1 MPSLFR
7 KLAGL
12 FRRRQNENDL
22 RDELDFYLDEEAKR
36 LEQQGLSPDEARHAA
51 HRKLGNLALVQE
63 DTRATWSWTF
73 LDQLSQDLRYALR
86 TMAGNKA
93 FTALAALSLAL
104 GIGANTAIY
113 SFLDALLLRSLPVAD
128 PGSLV
133 VLRWHSRPG
142 AWRTDDFVMQGTHGE
157 VYDDP
162 SDTVSDLFPYPAFSF
177 FQKASAPVFSD
188 VFTYC
193 HTREVRTLNLSIKG
207 RAEVASGELVS
218 GDYFHGLRVNPAAGR
233 LIFPD
238 DDRLGA
244 PAVAVVSHALAEKH
258 LGGADHAPG
267 QSILIDNLPFTVIGV
282 APPEFFGVDA
292 SRSPDVY
299 LPMHTNVALG
309 ASDSF
314 GATQA
319 EYLDRN
325 DYWIQMMARL
335 RPGVTRAQAQAV
347 LAPQFNQWI
356 ATTAQNAKQRA
367 NLPWLAVEEGATG
380 LDTLRRQF
388 SKPLFVLMTLV
399 GLILAIACSNVAN
412 LLLARGASRRREIAL
427 RLSLGAGRARVIRQ
441 LLTESILLS
450 AVGGALGVFFAVI
463 GVRFLSAL
471 LATGPRAVTIQADLN
486 WHVLAVAIALSLLT
500 GILFGLA
507 PALQSTRLD
516 LASAIK
522 ESRLSGN
529 RARRAFRGIGMSQA
543 LVVSQFAVVLLILVA
558 AGLLVRTLS
567 NLASVELGFNREHLL
582 LFQVDARKA
591 GHRDPEIGDFYANL
605 RRQLAS
611 IPGVRNATLAETS
624 LINAGTWLAVT
635 LPGVQPT
642 DGVAVLP
649 SGPDF
654 LTAMQIPLLA
664 GRDFSDRDHR
674 SSQPVAVINQRF
686 ARQYFGSQNPLG
698 RHLILWQRPNKP
710 GRDMEVIGVA
720 RDARYGGMRTDFR
733 PVIYIPYDQGYPEPN
748 DMTFALRTSGDPL
761 AFVNAIRDTVRRA
774 DPRMPIS
781 NVETETAEISSDM
794 HQETM
799 LADLCTAFAL
809 LALTISCVGLY
820 GTMSYTVALRT
831 GEIGVRMALGAHR
844 RAVVWMIL
852 REVAMLACAGLAI
865 SVPAVL
871 ITSKFIA
878 SFLFGAKPNDPLA
891 LAAAIAVLLAA
902 ALLAGYIPARRAS
915 RIDPMIALRYS

>member
-22 RDELDFYLDEEAKR
+22 RDELDFYLDEEAKH
-36 LEQQGLSPDEARHAA
+36 LEQRGLSPDEARHAA

-73 LDQLSQDLRYALR
+73 LDQLVQDLRYAAR
-86 TMAGNKA
+86 TMGSNKT

-133 VLRWHSRPG
+133 VLRWHAKPRAMG
-142 AWRTDDFVMQGTHGE
+142 TDFVLQGGSGHL
-157 VYDDP
+157 YDDP
-162 SDTVSDLFPYPAFSF
+162 SDTVSDIFPYPAVPF
-177 FQKASAPVFSD
+177 FQKAGASVFSD

-218 GDYFHGLRVNPAAGR
+218 GDYFRGLRVSPASGR
-233 LIFPD
+233 LMVPD
-238 DDRLGA
+238 DDRFGA
-244 PAVAVVSHALAEKH
+244 PAVTVVSHALAEKR
-258 LGGADHAPG
+258 LGGAVAAPG
-267 QSILIDNLPFTVIGV
+267 QTILIDNLPFTVIGV

-292 SRSPDVY
+292 SQSPEVY

-319 EYLDRN
+319 EYLDQN

-347 LAPQFNQWI
+347 LGPQFNQWI

-427 RLSLGAGRARVIRQ
+427 RLSLGAGRARVVRQ
-441 LLTESILLS
+441 LLTESVLLS
-450 AVGGALGVFFAVI
+450 AIGGALGVFFAVI
-463 GVRFLSAL
+463 GIRFLGVL
-471 LATGPRAVTIQADLN
+471 LATGPRTATIHADLN

-529 RARRAFRGIGMSQA
+529 RAHRAPWNIGVGRA
-543 LVVSQFAVVLLILVA
+543 LVIGQITVVLPMLVA
-558 AGLLVRTLS
+558 AGLFVRTLS
-567 NLASVELGFNREHLL
+567 NLASVELGFNREQIL
-582 LFQVDARKA
+582 LFQVDARRA
-591 GHRDPEIGDFYANL
+591 GHRDPEITDFYATL

-611 IPGVRNATLAETS
+611 IPGVRRATIAETS
-624 LINAGTWLAVT
+624 LIGADTFLAVT

-654 LTAMQIPLLA
+654 LTTMQIPLLA

-686 ARQYFGSQNPLG
+686 ARQYFGGQNPLG
-698 RHLILWQRPNKP
+698 RHLILWKRDKP
-710 GRDMEVIGVA
+710 ARDMEVIGVV

-748 DMTFALRTSGDPL
+748 DMTFALRTTGDPL
-761 AFVNAIRDTVRRA
+761 AFVNAVRDTVRRA
-774 DPRMPIS
+774 DPRMPVS
-781 NVETETAEISSDM
+781 NIETQTAEIAGDM
-794 HQETM
+794 HQETT
-799 LADLCTAFAL
+799 LADLCTAFAV
-809 LALTISCVGLY
+809 LALIIACVGLY
-820 GTMSYTVALRT
+820 GTMSYTVTRRT
-831 GEIGVRMALGAHR
+831 GEIGIRMALGAHR

-852 REVAMLACAGLAI
+852 REVAALAFAGLAI
-865 SVPAVL
+865 SIPAAL
-871 ITSKFIA
+871 AASKFIR
-878 SFLFGAKPNDPLA
+878 SFLFGAKPNDPLT
-891 LAAAIAVLLAA
+891 LACAAAVLLAA

-915 RIDPMIALRYS
+915 RIDPMAALRNE